1 MNPKNNNQNS
11 QILRE
16 NFDTHIEAM
25 LHFQDEVQ
33 DVHTY
38 DKKKQCILNNDYHN

>member
-11 QILRE
+11 QRE

-25 LHFQDEVQ
+25 LHFQEVQ
-33 DVHTY
+33 KVDCAY
-38 DKKKQCILNNDYHN
+38 I

>member
-25 LHFQDEVQ
+25 LHFQVQ
-33 DVHTY
+33 KVDCAY
-38 DKKKQCILNNDYHN
+38 I

>member
-16 NFDTHIEAM
+16 NFDTHTEAM
-25 LHFQDEVQ
+25 LHFQEVQ
-33 DVHTY
+33 KVDCAY
-38 DKKKQCILNNDYHN
+38 I

>member
-16 NFDTHIEAM
+16 NFDTHTEAFM
-25 LHFQDEVQ
+25 LHFQEVQ
-33 DVHTY
+33 KVDCAY
-38 DKKKQCILNNDYHN
+38 I

>member
-16 NFDTHIEAM
+16 NFDTHIEVM
-25 LHFQDEVQ
+25 LQFQEVQ
-33 DVHTY
+33 KVDCAY
-38 DKKKQCILNNDYHN
+38 I